1 MFGVSGPKGGVGGAV
16 PVKRVKVSE
25 LQPGMYIHDLNCSY
39 LQHGFVLPRF
49 LIKKPEQIEKMVRSG
64 LVEVL
69 IDTDRG
75 EDVRPVAAVR
85 ATAPA
90 APPSPLSRPTAPPP
104 ARVSQREESAVARKV
119 MGEAQGVVQD
129 MLHDVRLGRQVE
141 PERAGAVVA
150 KINESVLR
158 NPGAM
163 LSLCRIKEADNYTF
177 QHCVSVCA
185 LLVAFANAVGL
196 DAAAVQQ
203 AGLGGMLHDVGKM
216 RVPLEILNKPGKLT
230 DEEFA
235 VMKSHAALSRELL
248 EGLPGVST
256 EVIQI
261 AGEHHEKV
269 GGRGYPLGLEG
280 EGISLLGRMAAIVD
294 VYDAIT
300 SNRVYHK
307 GMEPSEAL
315 TKLLEW
321 SGSHLD
327 PTLVQKFIRVLG
339 IYPVG
344 ALVRLDSGRL
354 AVVVEQQ
361 ENLLTPTVRLV
372 FDANRGLRLAAQD
385 LDLGRGNDRIDCY
398 EDPEPWGITPKDYL

>member
-1 MFGVSGPKGGVGGAV
+1 MAI
-16 PVKRVKVSE
+16 KRVKVDE
-25 LQPGMYIHDLNCSY
+25 LELGMYIHDLQCSY
-39 LQHGFVLPRF
+39 LQHGFLFQQF
-49 LIKKPEQIEKMVRSG
+49 LLKKPEQIQKMRRQG
-64 LVEVL
+64 LREVL
-69 IDTDRG
+69 IDTELG
-75 EDVRPVAAVR
+75 QDVRER
-85 ATAPA
+85 A
-90 APPSPLSRPTAPPP
+90 SQPP
-104 ARVSQREESAVARKV
+104 ATPSKVPQKQEAAVARKI
-119 MGEAQGVVQD
+119 MGEAQGVVHD
-129 MLHDVRLGRQVE
+129 ILHDVRLGRQVD
-141 PERAGAVVA
+141 PAKAGPVVE
-150 KINESVLR
+150 KINQSVLR

-185 LLVAFANAVGL
+185 LLVAFANAMGM

-216 RVPLEILNKPGKLT
+216 RVPIEILNKPGKLS

-235 VMKSHAALSRELL
+235 IMKSHAALSRELL
-248 EGLPGVST
+248 EGLPGVSP

-269 GGRGYPLGLEG
+269 GGHGYPLGLAG
-280 EGISLLGRMAAIVD
+280 ESISLLGRMAAIVD

-315 TKLLEW
+315 KKLLEW

-327 PTLVQKFIRVLG
+327 PQLVQRFIRVLG

-344 ALVRLDSGRL
+344 SLVRLDSGRL
-354 AVVVEQQ
+354 AVVVEQH
-361 ENLLTPTVRLV
+361 EDLLTPTVRVV
-372 FDANRGLRLAAQD
+372 FDSGRRLRLAPKD
-385 LDLGRGNDRIDCY
+385 LDLAHGSDRIECY
-398 EDPEPWGITPKDYL
+398 EDPVGWGLEPKEFL